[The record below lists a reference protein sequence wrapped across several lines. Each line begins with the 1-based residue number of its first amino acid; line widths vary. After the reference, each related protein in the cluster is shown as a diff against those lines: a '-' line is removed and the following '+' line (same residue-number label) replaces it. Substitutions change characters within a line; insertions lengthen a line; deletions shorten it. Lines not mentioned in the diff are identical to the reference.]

1 MRISF
6 KFLIELAK
14 RHKKTLLTI
23 VIAVLITILL
33 QTLLSIWLSHNND
46 IYLPSIGTIHTINVE
61 VYGGDLKEL
70 SDGQKF
76 LNWGTVYPGMMVN
89 RTLNVTSKSNVD
101 AMLIIKTMNWAFN
114 NSQGKIVKGPVNKTD
129 YLTLKVSLNETL
141 IHPNQTLE
149 LTLTLK
155 VADSDDFIEFLIEND
170 VKTFSFDI
178 CIQVI

>member
-1 MRISF
+1 MKISF
-6 KFLIELAK
+6 QFLADTIK
-14 RHKKTLLTI
+14 QNKKTLLSI
-23 VIAVLITILL
+23 IAAVLITILL
-33 QTLLSIWLSHNND
+33 QTLLSIWLSHNSD

-70 SDGQKF
+70 SNDQKF
-76 LNWGTVYPGMMVN
+76 LDWGTVYPGIMVN
-89 RTLNVTSKSNVD
+89 RTLNVTSRSNVD

-155 VADSDDFIEFLIEND
+155 VADSDDFIDFLIEND

>member
-1 MRISF
+1 MKISF
-6 KFLIELAK
+6 QFLADTI
-14 RHKKTLLTI
+14 RRNRKTLLLI
-23 VIAVLITILL
+23 IAAVLITILL
-33 QTLLSIWLSHNND
+33 QTLLSIWLSHNSN
-46 IYLPSIGTIHTINVE
+46 IYLPSIGAIHTINVE

-70 SDGQKF
+70 SNGQKF
-76 LNWGTVYPGMMVN
+76 LDWGTVYPGMMVN
-89 RTLNVTSKSNVD
+89 RTLNVTSRSNVD
-101 AMLIIKTMNWAFN
+101 AVLIIKTMNWAFN

-155 VADSDDFIEFLIEND
+155 VADSDDFIDFLIEND